1 MSAYI
6 IVESNVI
13 DAEKLA
19 QYSQQAAKT
28 VTASHGEFIAKGK
41 ATLLTGESQT
51 ANGAIIRFENKEA
64 AQAWYLSESYQ
75 ALIPLRDQAMN
86 CTFKLVDGL

>member
-28 VTASHGEFIAKGK
+28 VSASHGEFIAKGK
-41 ATLLTGESQT
+41 AT
-51 ANGAIIRFENKEA
+51 R
-64 AQAWYLSESYQ
+64 
-75 ALIPLRDQAMN
+75 
-86 CTFKLVDGL
+86 